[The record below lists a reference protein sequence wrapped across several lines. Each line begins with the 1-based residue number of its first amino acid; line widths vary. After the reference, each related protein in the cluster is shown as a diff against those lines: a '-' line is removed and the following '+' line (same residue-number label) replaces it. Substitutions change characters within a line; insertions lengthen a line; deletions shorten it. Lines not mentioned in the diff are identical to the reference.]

1 MRSMLKLSRVGVATL
16 LAAIAFE
23 AGLASQTPSR
33 AVAITHAR
41 LFDVRNGSIQPDMT
55 IVVRGRTIASVG
67 TSPPPANA
75 DVLDARGRV
84 VLPGLID
91 AHAHISDIAAARV
104 ALLSGVTTARS
115 AGVPMFADVALREMV
130 KAGYLAGPDILA
142 AGVHLQPRFESP
154 SDLLSDPRL
163 FEFVKGLK
171 TPEQIRRATQ
181 VNLDHGV
188 DVIKT
193 SATDRAGLPD
203 TDPRHY
209 LFDENQLRAIVEV
222 AARRGVPVETHAHG
236 DEGAANAVRAGVRSI
251 EHGTFLSEATLR
263 LMKDQ
268 NVWFV
273 PTYSAMVDIS
283 DAGGDYDD
291 PGLQIRGRF
300 MLPQL
305 RTTIRLA
312 LDVGVRF
319 ATGVDTE
326 YSRRSVARVGGE
338 IAYLVDAGLSPLA
351 AIQAATIGGAELLGI
366 AARTG
371 SLAPDMEADLI
382 AVDGNPLDR
391 IWVLQNP
398 LLVMSNGQIALNAL
412 DPSK

>member
-1 MRSMLKLSRVGVATL
+1 MKHTTFAIFVFAIAAVAGGVAEQ
-16 LAAIAFE
+16 AP
-23 AGLASQTPSR
+23 PSR
-33 AVAITHAR
+33 ITAITRAR
-41 LFDVRNGSIQPDMT
+41 LLDVKTGSVRQDVT
-55 IVVRGRTIASVG
+55 IVVRDRVIASVG
-67 TSPPPANA
+67 TAAPPAGA
-75 DVLDARGRV
+75 SIVDARGRTI
-84 VLPGLID
+84 LPGLID
-91 AHAHISDIAAARV
+91 AHAHISDVAAAKV

-130 KAGYLAGPDILA
+130 KGGYLAGPDILA

-154 SDLLSDPRL
+154 SDILSDPRL
-163 FEFVKGLK
+163 FEFAAGLK
-171 TPEQIRRATQ
+171 TPDQIRRATQ
-181 VNLDHGV
+181 INLDHGV

-263 LMKDQ
+263 MMKEQ

-305 RTTIRLA
+305 QYTVRLA
-312 LDVGVRF
+312 QKIGVKF
-319 ATGVDTE
+319 ATGADTE
-326 YSRRSVARVGGE
+326 YSRRSVARIGGE
-338 IAYLVDAGLSPLA
+338 IAHLVEAGLSPLA
-351 AIQAATIGGAELLGI
+351 AIQAATISGAELLGI
-366 AARTG
+366 SGKTG
-371 SLAPDMEADLI
+371 SIEPNMEADLI
-382 AVDGNPLDR
+382 AVDGDPLER
-391 IWVLQNP
+391 IWVVQNP
-398 LLVMSNGQIALNAL
+398 LLVMSNGQIVLNAL

>member
-1 MRSMLKLSRVGVATL
+1 MRSMLKLSSVGVATL

-67 TSPPPANA
+67 TTPPPADA

-130 KAGYLAGPDILA
+130 KAGHLAGPDILA
-142 AGVHLQPRFESP
+142 AGVHLQPRFEGP
-154 SDLLSDPRL
+154 SDVLSDPRL
-163 FEFVKGLK
+163 FEFVTGLK

-263 LMKDQ
+263 LMKAQ